1 MSMNFKEELIALL
14 AKETKLSPEEIANL
28 IAVPPDPKLGDYAF
42 PCFKLGKPKMG
53 QRSHLGTDENSSH
66 PVNAKEEAEKLNQKL
81 KLPDFAAKAEI
92 VGPYLNFFL
101 KNKVVAEETLS
112 HIYQEQKDFG
122 KENLGKG
129 KKIIVEFSS
138 PNIAKPFGIGHLRS
152 TVIGSCLYK
161 VYRSLGYDVFGVNHL
176 GDWGTQFGK
185 LIVAYKKWGSEKEL
199 QEEPIKYLLHLYV
212 KFHQEAE
219 KDKNLEEEAR
229 AEFKKLEDGNK
240 ESIALWEKFK
250 ELSLQ
255 EFQRIYK
262 ILDINFDS
270 QHGEGFYNNLL
281 ESSIKELQQKVKT
294 TVSDGAL
301 IVDLEKYN
309 MSPFM
314 LRKSDGASTY
324 HTRDLAAAFY
334 RLKKYKPEKIVY
346 VVGAEQKLHFQQ
358 LFKVLELAG
367 FDKEMFTHVD
377 FGLFRFPEGKM
388 STRKGQVIF
397 LEEVLDKAIDLAEKI
412 IEEKNPTLQNKK
424 EVAIMVGV
432 GAIIFADLSN
442 DRIRDIDFDWNRML
456 SFEGETAPYLQ
467 YTHAR
472 ACSIL
477 RKAVKEQGLGV
488 SPHVNFELF
497 EADEEIALMKR
508 LYQFPEML
516 EKVAHSYKP
525 HHLAHYLISLG
536 QAFNEFYHKCQVLS
550 EDKNQSKAR
559 LLLVDCVRQV
569 VENGLNLLGIQAPEE
584 M

>member
-1 MSMNFKEELIALL
+1 MDFKQEIITLL
-14 AKETKLSPEEIANL
+14 AKETKLSEEDLANL
-28 IAVPPDPKLGDYAF
+28 IAVPPDSKLGDYAF
-42 PCFKLGKPKMG
+42 PCFKLGK
-53 QRSHLGTDENSSH
+53 
-66 PVNAKEEAEKLNQKL
+66 AKEEAEKLKTKI
-81 KLPDFAAKAEI
+81 KLPHFVAKIEVA
-92 VGPYLNFFL
+92 GPYLNFFL
-101 KNKVVAEETLS
+101 KNKIVMEETLS
-112 HIYQEQKDFG
+112 HIYQEQKEFG
-122 KENLGKG
+122 KQNLGKG
-129 KKIIVEFSS
+129 KKILVEFSS

-161 VYRSLGYDVFGVNHL
+161 LYRALGYDVFGVNHL

-185 LIVAYKKWGSEKEL
+185 LIAAYHKWGSEEEL
-199 QEEPIKYLLHLYV
+199 KHDPIKYLLHLYV

-219 KDKNLEEEAR
+219 KDKSLENEAR
-229 AEFKKLEDGNK
+229 AEFKRLEDGNK

-255 EFQRIYK
+255 EFRRIYN
-262 ILDINFDS
+262 ILEVNFDS
-270 QHGEGFYNNLL
+270 FHGEGFYNNLL

-294 TVSDGAL
+294 TISEGAL

-309 MSPFM
+309 MPPFM

-324 HTRDLAAAFY
+324 HTRDLAAALF
-334 RLKKYKPEKIVY
+334 RLRKYKPEKIVY
-346 VVGAEQKLHFQQ
+346 VVGSEQRLHFQQ
-358 LFKVLELAG
+358 LFKILELAG
-367 FDKEMFTHVD
+367 VEKNKLVHVD

-397 LEEVLDKAIDLAEKI
+397 LEEVLNKAIELAGKI

-424 EVAIMVGV
+424 EVAVMVGV

-456 SFEGETAPYLQ
+456 SFEGETSPYLQ
-467 YTHAR
+467 YTHTR

-477 RKAVKEQGLGV
+477 RKAVKEHNQGV

-497 EADEEIALMKR
+497 EQAEEIAVVKK
-508 LYQFPEML
+508 LYAYPEII
-516 EKVAHSYKP
+516 EKTALNYKP
-525 HHLAHYLISLG
+525 HHLAHYLIGLA
-536 QAFNEFYHKCQVLS
+536 QAFNEFYHKCPVLS
-550 EDKNQSKAR
+550 EDKNQTKAR

-569 VENGLNLLGIQAPEE
+569 LENGLNMLGIQAPEE

>member
-1 MSMNFKEELIALL
+1 MDFKEEIVTVLK
-14 AKETKLSPEEIANL
+14 KETKLSEEELTNL
-28 IAVPPDPKLGDYAF
+28 LSVPPDPKLGDYAF
-42 PCFKLGKPKMG
+42 PCFKLGK
-53 QRSHLGTDENSSH
+53 
-66 PVNAKEEAEKLNQKL
+66 NAKEEAEKLKTKL
-81 KLPDFAAKAEI
+81 KLPSFADKVEVA
-92 VGPYLNFFL
+92 GPYLNFFL
-101 KNKVVAEETLS
+101 KNKIVMEETLS
-112 HIYQEQKDFG
+112 HIYQEQKEFG
-122 KENLGKG
+122 KQNIGKG
-129 KKIIVEFSS
+129 KKMIVEFSS

-161 VYRSLGYDVFGVNHL
+161 LYRALGYDEFGVNHL

-185 LIVAYKKWGSEKEL
+185 LIVAYRKWGQEGEL
-199 QEEPIKYLLHLYV
+199 KQDPIKYLLHLYV

-219 KDKNLEEEAR
+219 KDKTLEDEAR
-229 AEFKKLEDGNK
+229 AEFKGLEDGDK
-240 ESIALWEKFK
+240 DSIALWEQFK

-255 EFQRIYK
+255 EFHRIYK
-262 ILDINFDS
+262 ILEVNFDS
-270 QHGEGFYNNLL
+270 FHGEGFYNNLI
-281 ESSIKELQQKVKT
+281 EPSIKELQQKVKT
-294 TVSDGAL
+294 TVSEGAL

-309 MSPFM
+309 MPPFM

-324 HTRDLAAAFY
+324 HTRDLAAALY
-334 RLKKYKPEKIVY
+334 RLKKYKPEKIIY
-346 VVGAEQKLHFQQ
+346 VVGSEQKLHFQQ
-358 LFKVLELAG
+358 LFKVLELAQ
-367 FDKEMFTHVD
+367 FDKDKFIHVD

-397 LEEVLDKAIDLAEKI
+397 LEEVLNKAIELAEKI

-424 EVAIMVGV
+424 EVAVMVGV

-472 ACSIL
+472 SCSIL
-477 RKAVKEQGLGV
+477 RKAVKEHQLGV

-497 EADEEIALMKR
+497 EETEEIAVVKK
-508 LYQFPEML
+508 LYAYPEVI
-516 EKVAHSYKP
+516 EKAALSYKP
-525 HHLAHYLISLG
+525 HHLAHYLIWLA

-550 EDKNQSKAR
+550 EDKNQTKAR

-569 VENGLNLLGIQAPEE
+569 IENGLNMLGIQAPEE